1 VEEILIVRTSA
12 LGDILHGIP
21 VAAALKER
29 FPQCRITW
37 VVDER
42 YRELLDGHP
51 WVDRIVMI
59 RLKEGMRTL
68 LHDQGRK
75 NWMGVAR
82 MLRRLRFD
90 VAIDL
95 QGLMRSGLITYLSG
109 APVRIGFPM
118 GHVRETL
125 NRVFTNLR
133 PQSIPPRSH
142 VIDRNLALLHPLGIH
157 TREKH
162 FSLRVPPS
170 VEDGIQQYLLDMD
183 GGRDVLRVAVNPAA
197 GWITKQW
204 SPHRYAEIG
213 DRISKAWDATV
224 FLLWGGE
231 RGLAEQVNRRMQRP
245 GHLVPEMGLPAL
257 AALLRGCDIFIGGDS
272 GPLHLAAALGVPVLG
287 LYGPSDPV
295 RNGPFRDTDGPSD
308 PVRNGPFRDTDRVV
322 TVAESCGPC
331 YRRKCARA
339 SCMDSIPVE
348 QVWQTVTGMVESL
361 AGRSRED
368 EALRAREIA

>member
-21 VAAALKER
+21 VAGALKER

-42 YRELLDGHP
+42 YRDLLDGHP

-59 RLKEGMRTL
+59 RLKEGMRSL
-68 LHDQGRK
+68 LHDRGRR
-75 NWMGVAR
+75 NWTGVAR

-95 QGLMRSGLITYLSG
+95 QGLMRSGFITYLSG
-109 APVRIGFPM
+109 APVRIGFPK

-125 NRVFTNLR
+125 NRLFTNLR
-133 PQSIPPRSH
+133 PQSIPSRSH

-157 TREKH
+157 TREKR

-170 VEDGIQQYLLDMD
+170 VEDGVQQYLLEMD
-183 GGRDVLRVAVNPAA
+183 AGRDALRVAVNPAA

-204 SPHRYAEIG
+204 SPHRYAEIA

-224 FLLWGGE
+224 FLLWGPGE
-231 RGLAEQVNRRMQRP
+231 RGLAEQVKRHMQTP
-245 GHLVPEMGLPAL
+245 GHPVPEMGL
-257 AALLRGCDIFIGGDS
+257 AALTAFLRGCDVFIGGDS

-295 RNGPFRDTDGPSD
+295 RNGPFRDTD
-308 PVRNGPFRDTDRVV
+308 RVV
-322 TVAESCGPC
+322 TVGEPCGPC
-331 YRRKCARA
+331 YKRNCARP

-348 QVWQTVTGMVESL
+348 QVWDAVTGMVASL
-361 AGRSRED
+361 AGRSRKSES
-368 EALRAREIA
+368 LRAREMA